1 MSEVETDHES
11 DRINNTGGTDNDLTT
26 DGAISLFTSALNNA
40 LDRQKATL
48 IEHFENSLVKN
59 EKATGVDTAEF
70 SSKHEGN
77 KIQYSFNLER
87 LEKLSRIENNIKLN
101 KLNAVYDI
109 LTEEQ
114 TILRKRNKILKIAD
128 RHGWDMV
135 KEYLDSPLA
144 DDKEDASD
152 LRAII
157 SRANR
162 KRSMPKPYNSPD
174 NQYGSV
180 NRGSGSA
187 KFNPR
192 SIFVALANSAEWD
205 LTVKPVASKPSEDVF
220 TVTNKDIL
228 RGPVPTKESPQLQQ
242 QHQRHRTVERH
253 SENSVKGKIPV
264 TDNKVEY
271 NFDFN
276 EKYEKQSDQSLINVK
291 GNLRKNS

>member
-1 MSEVETDHES
+1 MSEGETDHES

-40 LDRQKATL
+40 LDRQNATS

-59 EKATGVDTAEF
+59 EKATRVDTAEF
-70 SSKHEGN
+70 SFKHEGN
-77 KIQYSFNLER
+77 TIQYSFNLER

-128 RHGWDMV
+128 HHGWDTG
-135 KEYLDSPLA
+135 KEYLDSPSA
-144 DDKEDASD
+144 VDKEDASD
-152 LRAII
+152 LRAAI

-162 KRSMPKPYNSPD
+162 KRSTPKPYNRPD

-180 NRGSGSA
+180 IRGSGSV

-192 SIFVALANSAEWD
+192 SFFRGFGQFNGAGFNSETSSVQ
-205 LTVKPVASKPSEDVF
+205 TVGRCF
-220 TVTNKDIL
+220 YCI
-228 RGPVPTKESPQLQQ
+228 QQ
-242 QHQRHRTVERH
+242 GHFPGTCPH
-253 SENSVKGKIPV
+253 KGIATATAPKAQDAK
-264 TDNKVEY
+264 T
-271 NFDFN
+271 
-276 EKYEKQSDQSLINVK
+276 Q
-291 GNLRKNS
+291 